1 MRAIRWVAHSKD
13 DRIIQKNKDL
23 FTHYNLN
30 SINQIEATRFDKI
43 THKKFNL
50 TTQKSLQP
58 NSLGSIIGQYKS
70 VVTKKIR
77 QMGMKEFN
85 WQSNYY
91 DLIIRSKPELMAI
104 RKYILDN
111 PTQHQITGG

>member
-1 MRAIRWVAHSKD
+1 
-13 DRIIQKNKDL
+13 
-23 FTHYNLN
+23 
-30 SINQIEATRFDKI
+30 
-43 THKKFNL
+43 
-50 TTQKSLQP
+50 
-58 NSLGSIIGQYKS
+58 
-70 VVTKKIR
+70 
-77 QMGMKEFN
+77 MGMKEFN